1 MFNHADVDAGADVC
15 TLCTHNIKIPRKQA
29 MSAQTLPAWMHFAW
43 KSRVRS
49 STNRMLLSE
58 PSTCQE
64 LANSLWSFA
73 LLKVH
78 NEVRDR
84 LQKTIR
90 KAWSR
95 HSWGCETVWNS
106 CVSIETCWAC
116 FEQTWYTH
124 VATNFKP
131 VTTSPGQL
139 QNTHRSYF
147 ADVVHHQK
155 HSAWRS
161 SKQQYVEH
169 TSQHHIVHMQDK
181 KVC

>member
-1 MFNHADVDAGADVC
+1 MLVQTYAHFVP
-15 TLCTHNIKIPRKQA
+15 NIKIPWKQA
-29 MSAQTLPAWMHFAW
+29 MSAQTLPAWMQHENLGYDHPKVGKYDA
-43 KSRVRS
+43 
-49 STNRMLLSE
+49 NRMLPSE

-73 LLKVH
+73 SLKVQ

-84 LQKTIR
+84 LQKKIR

-95 HSWGCETVWNS
+95 HSWGCETVWSS

-124 VATNFKP
+124 VATIFKP
-131 VTTSPGQL
+131 VTTSPVRL
-139 QNTHRSYF
+139 QDMYRSYF
-147 ADVVHHQK
+147 ADVVNHQK

-161 SKQQYVEH
+161 SMQQYVEH